1 MFKGGPASMF
11 GTFCSHGLESG
22 KVQLRLREK
31 WPLEWQVSKLRRRE
45 GLCHNPER
53 SRGSGRRGLC
63 GGGSSWEGTPCPL
76 TGGWC
81 AYSLRPEGVT
91 AAPKAC
97 VPLVGEDKSDGPPAG
112 RDLGVGASPP
122 SPCQA
127 PGGCPVLSCRPAP
140 VNQTSTAK

>member
-1 MFKGGPASMF
+1 MF
-11 GTFCSHGLESG
+11 GIYCSHGLESG
-22 KVQLRLREK
+22 QVQLRLREK

-53 SRGSGRRGLC
+53 SRVSGRRGLC

-91 AAPKAC
+91 PHPKPVCHLWEKTNPMALRQ
-97 VPLVGEDKSDGPPAG
+97 VGIWGSGPHPQARARPLVAA
-112 RDLGVGASPP
+112 R
-122 SPCQA
+122 C
-127 PGGCPVLSCRPAP
+127 
-140 VNQTSTAK
+140 